1 MNEIPELF
9 ATKTCPKCKIA
20 ASLLER
26 EGVEF
31 DKVYHEDSPEF
42 AKEHGISQAPTLVV
56 ETGDKVIT
64 FSDITGVKQFIANKK
79 A

>member
-1 MNEIPELF
+1 M
-9 ATKTCPKCKIA
+9 
-20 ASLLER
+20 
-26 EGVEF
+26 F
-31 DKVYHEDSPEF
+31 DRVYHEDSPEF

-56 ETGDKVIT
+56 ETNEKAVT